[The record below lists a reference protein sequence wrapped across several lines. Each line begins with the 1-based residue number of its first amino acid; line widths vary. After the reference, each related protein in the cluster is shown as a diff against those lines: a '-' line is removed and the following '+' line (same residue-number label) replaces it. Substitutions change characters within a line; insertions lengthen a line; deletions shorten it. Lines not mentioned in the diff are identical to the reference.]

1 MASGLCVAV
10 IGAGPSGLYAAEAL
24 ARTGAARVDVF
35 DRLPTPYGLV
45 RYGVAPDHE
54 RIKSITK
61 TLARVFDNDAVRFI
75 GNVELGRDVLLDDLR
90 TRYDAVIHAT
100 GASLDR
106 RLGIAGEDLRG
117 SFSATEFVSWY
128 SGHPDVPVNN
138 FALSA
143 TAAVVIGAGN
153 VAIDVARILLKRS
166 DELAWTDLPEH
177 VLKTLASSRIQ
188 DVYLLARRGPVH
200 AKFTTKELRE
210 LGEISAADVLVRPA
224 DLELSERDQAAV
236 AATPALRRNIDV
248 LTDWSTRE
256 PRDRDRRLHLRFW
269 TRPERLVGAGA
280 VEAAETRRTKIVDGE
295 LRDSGESETVSAE
308 LVLRSVGYL
317 GKRTAGLPFD
327 PASGTIPND
336 EGRVVDVDGTRV
348 PGQYVTG
355 WIKRGPHGV
364 IGTNRSDSQQTV
376 ASLLADFAEQRA
388 NGRKLSGVDDLL
400 AARGLKAVSWAGWC
414 KIDRAEEALGAP
426 EQRARVKISDR
437 GTMLSHALS

>member
-1 MASGLCVAV
+1 
-10 IGAGPSGLYAAEAL
+10 LYAAEAL

-269 TRPERLVGAGA
+269 TRPERLVGASA
-280 VEAAETRRTKIVDGE
+280 VEAVETRRTKIVDGE